1 MKGPPAL
8 SEIGM
13 TTQTNI
19 HSVIGMLHAQELL
32 TLSVIRSLP
41 PDTRCK
47 IADELKVHAELASQP
62 QPNIPGERD
71 TLEAF
76 RAHVRRLSILLASV
90 S

>member
-1 MKGPPAL
+1 
-8 SEIGM
+8 M

-32 TLSVIRSLP
+32 TLSIIRSLP
-41 PDTRCK
+41 PDTRCR
-47 IADELKVHAELASQP
+47 IADELKVHAELSS

>member
-1 MKGPPAL
+1 
-8 SEIGM
+8 
-13 TTQTNI
+13 
-19 HSVIGMLHAQELL
+19 
-32 TLSVIRSLP
+32 
-41 PDTRCK
+41 
-47 IADELKVHAELASQP
+47 LKARAELSSQP

>member
-1 MKGPPAL
+1 
-8 SEIGM
+8 M

-32 TLSVIRSLP
+32 TLSVIRALS
-41 PDTRCK
+41 PDLRGR
-47 IADELKVHAELASQP
+47 IADEVKTHAELPTQP
-62 QPNIPGERD
+62 QSSTSGERD

-76 RAHVRRLSILLASV
+76 RTHVKRLSILLASM

>member
-1 MKGPPAL
+1 
-8 SEIGM
+8 M

-19 HSVIGMLHAQELL
+19 HAVIGMLHAQELL

-47 IADELKVHAELASQP
+47 IADELKVHAELSSQP
-62 QPNIPGERD
+62 QPSAAGDRD
-71 TLEAF
+71 ALEAF
-76 RAHVRRLSILLASV
+76 HAHVKRLSILLASV

>member
-1 MKGPPAL
+1 
-8 SEIGM
+8 M

-19 HSVIGMLHAQELL
+19 HSVMGMLHAQELL
-32 TLSVIRSLP
+32 IVSVIRSLP
-41 PDTRCK
+41 PDTRCA
-47 IADELKVHAELASQP
+47 IADELKVQAEFSSQP
-62 QPNIPGERD
+62 QPNVPGERE